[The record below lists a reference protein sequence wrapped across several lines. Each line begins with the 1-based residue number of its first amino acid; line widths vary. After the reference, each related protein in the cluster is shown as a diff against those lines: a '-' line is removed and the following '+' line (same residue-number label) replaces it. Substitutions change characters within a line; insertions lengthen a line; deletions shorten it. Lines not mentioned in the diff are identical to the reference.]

1 MNLEVEVV
9 MSPPQLNEVL
19 CRHQDKNLLLID
31 TAGRSPK
38 DDQSIEEL
46 ADFLQPDLNIDSHL
60 VLAATARERE
70 LHEAVKRFGVLDLK
84 SYIFTKL
91 DECENFGA
99 LLNVPTRNNYPL
111 SYLTCGQKV
120 PEDLMIAE
128 SKKIA
133 GLILGKP
140 YQIRS
145 RNAATA

>member
-1 MNLEVEVV
+1 M
-9 MSPPQLNEVL
+9 
-19 CRHQDKNLLLID
+19 LLID

-38 DDQSIEEL
+38 DDKSIEEL

-70 LHEAVKRFGVLDLK
+70 LHEAVKRFGILDLK

-91 DECENFGA
+91 DECESFGA
-99 LLNVPTRNNYPL
+99 LLNVHTKNNYPL

-128 SKKIA
+128 PKEIA
-133 GLILGKP
+133 GLIMGKP